1 MKDHEGNSAL
11 HWAAMFKGDV
21 EGAIAAA
28 AALIATGC
36 DPYAL
41 NNEGKPPAALVVQHQ
56 DVSSCAKLLEM
67 LLGQPGGSGSRSASG
82 DVARIAS
89 ANATAAASGHAGS
102 SEVGQ
107 LASRCSAPPLL
118 EPEMALCPVCLEPGA
133 CFTDRGLLHFV
144 ALGPVATWCARAAH
158 RLHRCAGHAP
168 ACTAAFQQTRAWVMC
183 LRLARPDAA
192 FQSTFNPSELLA
204 TAAQMHCCPRLQ
216 VREHCPV
223 CCSERSGGLIK
234 VLL

>member
-1 MKDHEGNSAL
+1 MKAILPFIGQPCSRVM
-11 HWAAMFKGDV
+11 WRR
-21 EGAIAAA
+21 AIAAA
-28 AALIATGC
+28 AALIAAGC

-41 NNEGKPPAALVVQHQ
+41 NNEGKLPAALVVQHQ
-56 DVSSCAKLLEM
+56 DVSSCAKLLEV

-133 CFTDRGLLHFV
+133 CFT
-144 ALGPVATWCARAAH
+144 GPCGHLVCEGCA
-158 RLHRCAGHAP
+158 
-168 ACTAAFQQTRAWVMC
+168 Q
-183 LRLARPDAA
+183 
-192 FQSTFNPSELLA
+192 
-204 TAAQMHCCPRLQ
+204 AAQVRGTCTCLHCCISADQGL
-216 VREHCPV
+216 
-223 CCSERSGGLIK
+223 GG
-234 VLL
+234 VLETC